1 MINRKSLPFYTW
13 ALLIAVLSL
22 MPTNQLP
29 DPKIT
34 NFDKA
39 VHLSMYGLLTL
50 FASLAFGN
58 QDKNRYFKIA
68 LFSALYGFGLECCQ
82 GLFCT
87 YRSFDWWDAFYNGL
101 GAILG
106 VVLYSS
112 FERIRKKKG

>member
-1 MINRKSLPFYTW
+1 MNRKAIHFYLW
-13 ALLIAVLSL
+13 AILIAILSL

-39 VHLSMYGLLTL
+39 VHLSMY
-50 FASLAFGN
+50 FILALSACVGFGN
-58 QDKNRYFKIA
+58 KNNIQFLKIA

-87 YRSFDWWDAFYNGL
+87 YRSFDLWDAFYNGL

-106 VVLYSS
+106 VVLFRFYKG
-112 FERIRKKKG
+112 IRKKKD